1 MPFIHDQIEPM
12 PLITSIHIKDLFG
25 LYSYTLPND
34 GEFQNAAILYGD
46 NGAGKSTIL
55 RLAFHLLSSAGDKGH
70 RNALYKSDFKELSV
84 CLSSG
89 YSVNAIKNTVNSV
102 DILSLSISHNNNNI
116 AEWDF
121 IPSDPRQQLIWNDD
135 SKYLR
140 QYEEYEKKTSKKI
153 SVKLKKSTFSLDG
166 ELNFLKVLE
175 DIAPSMFILN
185 AERRLDS
192 DSVPDPGDEM
202 ELRRLM
208 HYEDA
213 RKINDLVTR
222 SREIALSQALA
233 TTTQWIKNK
242 AIKGANQGSINV
254 HTVYSEVLKHLVT
267 PMNNKEVQ
275 SNDIPDL
282 LDRLTDIEKKTNE
295 LAEYEFE
302 TPLSTQALKKGLTT
316 RNSQRAMLAAGLLF
330 PYIKSVEGRLEAVT
344 PIFNVVHKFIK
355 IINSLLHD
363 KKISFTLGSGF
374 VIKNRLN
381 AILEPSKLSSGEQQL
396 LLLFCYVL
404 TARDNPSVFMIDE
417 PEISLNVKWQRQLIQ
432 SLLDITE
439 KSKIQFIFAS
449 HSIELFAQHRR
460 RVVKVIGE
468 SHER

>member
-1 MPFIHDQIEPM
+1 M
-12 PLITSIHIKDLFG
+12 
-25 LYSYTLPND
+25 
-34 GEFQNAAILYGD
+34 
-46 NGAGKSTIL
+46 
-55 RLAFHLLSSAGDKGH
+55 
-70 RNALYKSDFKELSV
+70 
-84 CLSSG
+84 
-89 YSVNAIKNTVNSV
+89 
-102 DILSLSISHNNNNI
+102 
-116 AEWDF
+116 
-121 IPSDPRQQLIWNDD
+121 
-135 SKYLR
+135 
-140 QYEEYEKKTSKKI
+140 
-153 SVKLKKSTFSLDG
+153 KLKKSTFSLDG